1 MPYNRFNRPG
11 GMPGMMPGAMPD
23 MSNISDDQM
32 KASIDMMKQ
41 NPEMFKNIMK
51 AQGMNIS
58 DEQMNMMT
66 NMMSPEMMRMAQ
78 NMQRSGMMPPGAQP
92 QNTNGGAA
100 ANPMA
105 GGMPNMQGDQMKNM
119 TDQILNNPEM
129 LRNMMNMMSSDPNS
143 PMMQMLHQQFP
154 NINPTT
160 LSSVMRV
167 MSYLMLAYAYMK
179 KIWSYTVVKILVFF
193 ICVYIVASFLK

>member
-1 MPYNRFNRPG
+1 
-11 GMPGMMPGAMPD
+11 
-23 MSNISDDQM
+23 
-32 KASIDMMKQ
+32 
-41 NPEMFKNIMK
+41 MFKNIMK

-167 MSYLMLAYAYMK
+167 MSYFVLAYAYMK

>member
-167 MSYLMLAYAYMK
+167 MSYFVLAYAYMK

>member
-100 ANPMA
+100 TNPMA